1 MTPTAFRS
9 ARGLLIA
16 AVLGMALGACARQ
29 ASYIPGTKIPQTA
42 ENEQLIKV
50 IERYR
55 QAVERKDAA
64 ALLMMASKSFYY
76 EDGGTQTG
84 TDDYGYEGL
93 KEVLATRF
101 QLAKN
106 IRYSMRYIKIRQ
118 TGKRAFVEVFI
129 DASFSV
135 KGPRGEM
142 RREDVRDQNQLV
154 LIREGD
160 SWKFVSGM

>member
-1 MTPTAFRS
+1 MTSTALRLATISLFV
-9 ARGLLIA
+9 A
-16 AVLGMALGACARQ
+16 ALVALGACGSR
-29 ASYIPGTKIPQTA
+29 ASYIPGTKIPRTF
-42 ENEQLIKV
+42 ENEELIKV

-64 ALLMMASKSFYY
+64 ALLLMASKEHYY
-76 EDGGTQTG
+76 EDGGTATG
-84 TDDYGYEGL
+84 TDDYGFEGL
-93 KEVLATRF
+93 RDVLSSRF

-118 TGKRAFVEVFI
+118 RGDRAFVEVFI

-142 RREDVRDQNQLV
+142 RREDVRDQNMLV
-154 LIREGD
+154 LIRHGD
-160 SWKFVSGM
+160 SWKFVAGM